1 MQKFLLQL
9 FVFGVVLLVVG
20 EVFLRWSG
28 LASDVVMRQLTVDK
42 MLVFTPNASGFC
54 TRGMRAE
61 VKPLYHINA
70 QGWNSRIDY
79 DQIDSTTIAVV
90 GDSFVAG
97 FWNDVDSTVA
107 ACLQG
112 LLREGR
118 PHVEVHS
125 YGHPGANLRDYEN
138 LMPFLKKKGYRHFYI
153 YIDAKDFSDE
163 PPYFTNKTKGDDN
176 GGVNGWLRQSA
187 LYRYVNVNLDVNAL
201 LTARSTKR
209 ARHNLAVREGKDM
222 AIRRLDAFPD
232 EGVDV
237 VFFYQDDFFDDVQT
251 SKALLRVTHTLQ
263 PINHGFNR
271 HWNTNGNRNAA
282 MSLFEYERAK
292 SNQNTF

>member
-1 MQKFLLQL
+1 MQKFILQL
-9 FVFGVVLLVVG
+9 LIFGVVLLVVG

-28 LASDVVMRQLTVDK
+28 LASDVVARQLNADK
-42 MLVFTPNASGFC
+42 MLVFTPNASGYC

-61 VKPLYHINA
+61 VQPPYHINA
-70 QGWNSRIDY
+70 QGWNSRTDY
-79 DQIDSTTIAVV
+79 NRIDSNTIAVV

-112 LLREGR
+112 LLRDVS
-118 PHVEVHS
+118 PSIEVHS

-138 LMPFLKKKGYRHFYI
+138 LVPYLKNKGYRHLYV

-163 PPYFTNKTKGDDN
+163 PPYFTHKTTGDDR
-176 GGVNGWLRQSA
+176 GSIHSWLIRSA
-187 LYRYVNVNLDVNAL
+187 LYRYVNVNLDVSAL

-209 ARHNLAVREGKDM
+209 ARHNLAVKEGKEV
-222 AIRRLDAFPD
+222 AIRRLNAFPD
-232 EGVDV
+232 EGLDV
-237 VFFYQDDFFDDVQT
+237 VFFYQDAFFEDIKT
-251 SKALLRVTHTLQ
+251 PSTLLRVTHTLQ
-263 PINHGFNR
+263 PIDHGFNR

-282 MSLFEYERAK
+282 MTLFEFEIEK
-292 SNQNTF
+292 SNR

>member
-9 FVFGVVLLVVG
+9 LVFGIVLLVVG

-28 LASDVVMRQLTVDK
+28 LASDVVLRQLTADK
-42 MLVFTPNASGFC
+42 VLVFTPNASGFC

-61 VKPLYHINA
+61 VKPPYHINA
-70 QGWNSRIDY
+70 QGWNSRTDY
-79 DQIDSTTIAVV
+79 NRIDSNTIAVV

-112 LLREGR
+112 LMREAI
-118 PHVEVHS
+118 PNIQVHS
-125 YGHPGANLRDYEN
+125 YGHPGANFRDYEN
-138 LMPFLKKKGYRHFYI
+138 LIPILKKKGYRHIYI
-153 YIDAKDFSDE
+153 YIDAKDFSE
-163 PPYFTNKTKGDDN
+163 APPYFTNKTTGDNN
-176 GGVNGWLRQSA
+176 GGTNGWLRESA

-209 ARHNLAVREGKDM
+209 ARHNLAVKEGKEV

-232 EGVDV
+232 EGADV
-237 VFFYQDDFFDDVQT
+237 VFFYQDAFFEDIQT

-263 PINHGFNR
+263 PIDHGFNR

-282 MSLFEYERAK
+282 TTLFKYEIAK
-292 SNQNTF
+292 NHD